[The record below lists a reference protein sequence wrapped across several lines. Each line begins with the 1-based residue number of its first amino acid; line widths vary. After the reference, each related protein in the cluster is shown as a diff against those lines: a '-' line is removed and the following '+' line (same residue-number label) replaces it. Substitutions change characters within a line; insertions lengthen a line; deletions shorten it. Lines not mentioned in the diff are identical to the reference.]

1 MTLSLI
7 ITICILILIAY
18 SFDITSKHT
27 KIPTV
32 IFLLLLGYVVK
43 KLVVF
48 FELKI
53 VDLSA
58 LLPIFGTLGLILIV
72 LEGALEL
79 QLNKEKFPI
88 IKRSFWSAAL
98 PLATL
103 CLLIGVGVHLY
114 TGDTLLDSFLNAA
127 PFCVISSAI
136 AIPSV
141 QNLNPANKE
150 FVIYESSMSDI
161 IGVILFTFLI
171 GNEIIEVSSFLH
183 FGLQILLILVISFIA
198 SVALAV
204 LIKEI
209 DHHVKMIPIMV
220 MVVFVYAIAKIYHL
234 PALLF
239 ILILGLFL
247 NNLDEMKHISFIKK
261 LDPTHLD
268 VELRRFAR
276 LAGEAAFLI
285 RTIFFLLFGYFI
297 KAENLLDLRTLP
309 YALSIVGLILLVR
322 FVQLKITKTPIHPML
337 FIAPRGLIT
346 IMLFLEIPYT
356 RKVLFMNESLLMQVI
371 VLTILIMMFGIMFHK
386 PAALTDSE
394 KEEANKA
401 RAKIDE
407 PEPLF

>member
-58 LLPIFGTLGLILIV
+58 LLPIFGTIGLILIV

-79 QLNKEKFPI
+79 QLNKKKLPV
-88 IKRSFWSAAL
+88 IKKSLWSAVL
-98 PLATL
+98 PLVTL
-103 CLLIGVGVHLY
+103 CLVIGVMVHLY
-114 TGDTLLDSFLNAA
+114 TGDSLLDSFLNAA

-161 IGVILFTFLI
+161 IGVILFSFLI
-171 GNEIIEVSSFLH
+171 GNEVIEVSSFLH
-183 FGLQILLILVISFIA
+183 FGFQLLLILIISFIA

-247 NNLDEMKHISFIKK
+247 NNLDEMKHFTFIKK

-268 VELRRFAR
+268 LELRRFAI

-297 KAENLLDLRTLP
+297 KAENLLDLDTLP
-309 YALSIVGLILLVR
+309 YALIIVGLILLVR
-322 FVQLKITKTPIHPML
+322 FVQLKITKTPLRPML

-356 RKVLFMNESLLMQVI
+356 RKVLLMNESLLMQVI

-386 PAALTDSE
+386 PADLPETSDQVV
-394 KEEANKA
+394 
-401 RAKIDE
+401 E
-407 PEPLF
+407 PEFIEPNKIF

>member
-7 ITICILILIAY
+7 ITICVLILIAY

-32 IFLLLLGYVVK
+32 IFLLILGYTVK
-43 KLVVF
+43 KLVF
-48 FELKI
+48 LFNLQI
-53 VDLSA
+53 VDVSK

-79 QLNKEKFPI
+79 QLNKKKLPV
-88 IKRSFWSAAL
+88 IKKSLWSAIL

-114 TGDTLLDSFLNAA
+114 TGDSLLDSFLNAA

-171 GNEIIEVSSFLH
+171 GNEVIQVSSFLH
-183 FGLQILLILVISFIA
+183 FGFQIFLILIISFIA
-198 SVALAV
+198 SLALAF
-204 LIKEI
+204 LIKHI

-220 MVVFVYAIAKIYHL
+220 MVVLVYAIAKIYHL
-234 PALLF
+234 PALVF

-247 NNLDEMKHISFIKK
+247 NNLDEMKNISFIRR

-268 VELRRFAR
+268 AELRRFAR
-276 LAGEAAFLI
+276 LAAEAAFLI

-297 KAENLLDLRTLP
+297 KAENLLNVDTIG
-309 YALSIVGLILLVR
+309 YAFIILALILVVR
-322 FVQLKITKTPIHPML
+322 FIQLKITKTPIHPML

-346 IMLFLEIPYT
+346 IMLFLEIPYA
-356 RKVLFMNESLLMQVI
+356 RKVLLMNESLLMQVI
-371 VLTILIMMFGIMFHK
+371 VLTILTMMLGLMFHK
-386 PAALTDSE
+386 PVPRTD
-394 KEEANKA
+394 EEDIEVME
-401 RAKIDE
+401 RDPDSYI
-407 PEPLF
+407 

>member
-7 ITICILILIAY
+7 ITICVLILIAY

-48 FELKI
+48 FGLKI
-53 VDLSA
+53 VDLSP

-79 QLNKEKFPI
+79 QLNKEKFPV
-88 IKRSFWSAAL
+88 IKKSFWSATL
-98 PLATL
+98 PLVVL
-103 CLLIGVGVHLY
+103 CLIIGIGVHLY
-114 TGDTLLDSFLNAA
+114 TGDSLLDSFLNAA

-141 QNLNPANKE
+141 QNLNPINKE

-161 IGVILFTFLI
+161 TGVILFTFLI
-171 GNEIIEVSSFLH
+171 GNEVIEVSSFLN

-198 SVALAV
+198 SLALAI

-297 KAENLLDLRTLP
+297 KSENLLDLQTLP
-309 YALSIVGLILLVR
+309 YALLIVALILSVR
-322 FVQLKITKTPIHPML
+322 FAQLKITKTPLHPML

-356 RKVLFMNESLLMQVI
+356 RKVLLMNESLLMQVI
-371 VLTILIMMFGIMFHK
+371 VLTILIMMFGIMFYK
-386 PAALTDSE
+386 PAELTEDE
-394 KEEANKA
+394 KAEADKMA
-401 RAKIDE
+401 KKIDQ
-407 PEPLF
+407 PDPIF

>member
-7 ITICILILIAY
+7 ITICVLILIAY

-43 KLVVF
+43 KLVLF
-48 FELKI
+48 FDLRI
-53 VDLSA
+53 VDVSS

-79 QLNKEKFPI
+79 QLSKEKLPL
-88 IKRSFWSAAL
+88 IKKSLWSAFL
-98 PLATL
+98 PLAAL
-103 CLLIGVGVHLY
+103 CLLIGITVHIY
-114 TGDTLLDSFLNAA
+114 TGDSLLDSLLNAA
-127 PFCVISSAI
+127 PYCVISSAI

-161 IGVILFTFLI
+161 IGVILFTFLL
-171 GNEIIEVSSFLH
+171 GNEVIQVSSFLH
-183 FGLQILLILVISFIA
+183 FGFQILLILVISFIA
-198 SVALAV
+198 SIALAY
-204 LIKEI
+204 LIKKI

-220 MVVFVYAIAKIYHL
+220 MVVLVYAIAKIYHL

-247 NNLDEMKHISFIKK
+247 NNLDEMKHISFIRK
-261 LDPTHLD
+261 LDPAQLD
-268 VELRRFAR
+268 AELRRFAL

-297 KAENLLDLRTLP
+297 KAEDLLNLDTLT
-309 YALSIVGLILLVR
+309 YALIIIALILIVR
-322 FVQLKITKTPIHPML
+322 LIQFKITKTPVHPML
-337 FIAPRGLIT
+337 YIAPRGLIT
-346 IMLFLEIPYT
+346 IMLFLEIPYA
-356 RKVLFMNESLLMQVI
+356 RKVLVMNESLLMQVI
-371 VLTILIMMFGIMFHK
+371 VLSILTMMLGLMFYK
-386 PAALTDSE
+386 P
-394 KEEANKA
+394 KKNEA
-401 RAKIDE
+401 DVV
-407 PEPLF
+407 PEVIKRDPNSFI